1 MKYLKRY
8 LAENLRWL
16 AVILF
21 IALTMTTTM
30 LLNEISLKEIAYG
43 LLLCG
48 FLTIFAIFMG
58 YTKHYESF
66 CHLEQLKKTITTSA
80 NDMKMP
86 EYMYELQYQDCI
98 QALSEEK
105 IRIQN
110 EMLRRQQDMT
120 EYYSMWVHQIKTPIA
135 ALKLLTE
142 EEQNAYL
149 EAEDIAQN
157 SILVENSQQKQQ
169 ELFRI
174 EQYVD
179 MALQYIRLGTGIND
193 FVIEELNL
201 DEIIKPS
208 IHKFAKQ
215 FIHKKLRLTYET
227 QGINAVTDK
236 KWFGFVMDQL
246 LSNAI
251 KYTKQGGITIQVTKT
266 QTAPDT
272 ETDDSAQHWYHK
284 DETSPVESV
293 CISIED
299 TGIGIRAEDLPRIC
313 EKGYTGYNGHADK
326 YSTGIG
332 LYLCREILDKLGH
345 PFNIISEEGKGTK
358 VELFLP
364 ERIQNCNDYL
374 FQ

>member
-1 MKYLKRY
+1 
-8 LAENLRWL
+8 
-16 AVILF
+16 
-21 IALTMTTTM
+21 
-30 LLNEISLKEIAYG
+30 
-43 LLLCG
+43 
-48 FLTIFAIFMG
+48 
-58 YTKHYESF
+58 
-66 CHLEQLKKTITTSA
+66 
-80 NDMKMP
+80 
-86 EYMYELQYQDCI
+86 
-98 QALSEEK
+98 
-105 IRIQN
+105 
-110 EMLRRQQDMT
+110 MLRRQQDMT

-149 EAEDIAQN
+149 EAEEIAQN
-157 SILVENSQQKQQ
+157 SILVENAQQKQQ

-179 MALQYIRLGTGIND
+179 MALQYIRLGTGINN

-215 FIHKKLRLTYET
+215 FIHKKLRLTYAA
-227 QGINAVTDK
+227 QDIRAVTDK

-251 KYTKQGGITIQVTKT
+251 KYTKQGSITIQVTKI

-284 DETSPVESV
+284 EDAPPVESV

-345 PFNIISEEGKGTK
+345 PLNIISEEGKGTK
-358 VELFLP
+358 VELFLAG
-364 ERIQNCNDYL
+364 RIQNCNE
-374 FQ
+374 